1 MFKSKFKKTIGVLGL
16 TSALFIS
23 AMPAS
28 ADSGE
33 IWVRNKYPDAYD
45 FVFDAK
51 SKTVIV
57 YERDADGNS
66 IPTLERCSMVGIQCF
81 VPK

>member
-23 AMPAS
+23 AIPAS

-33 IWVRNKYPDAYD
+33 IWVK
-45 FVFDAK
+45 K
-51 SKTVIV
+51 
-57 YERDADGNS
+57 
-66 IPTLERCSMVGIQCF
+66 
-81 VPK
+81 